1 MIENSHVPQWQ
12 TICQKLCG
20 WWNYCHCWH
29 VGPLPGCA
37 IFGRNSASPISF
49 DWIFSCKKVI
59 LFINGDYFSK
69 SLSCKKVLMF
79 PQFQT
84 WKWHPYYMLIGAGR
98 PSDAANEGWKTFS
111 AATWNQ
117 ICQICCVLHVRI
129 HVQLVGIPWLLPGIS
144 CWTHKGTFCISC
156 AFHGRHHYFT
166 IHFNTKWSVFRH
178 DGQACFRGSSKRSSS
193 LVVWCLK
200 AIWCWLSVGSSS
212 MLFNQFIHCFA
223 WSSHT
228 VSGRQVF
235 MVFFAPLSLDLEN
248 HAKRC
253 SPSFIC
259 KPIRW
264 HH

>member
-1 MIENSHVPQWQ
+1 MFHNGKPFVKNFVADGTTATAGTLGHCQGAPSLGETLHHQFFWIGFSHVRRWFFSLMAI
-12 TICQKLCG
+12 TLASL
-20 WWNYCHCWH
+20 YH
-29 VGPLPGCA
+29 V
-37 IFGRNSASPISF
+37 RR
-49 DWIFSCKKVI
+49 FSC
-59 LFINGDYFSK
+59 FSN
-69 SLSCKKVLMF
+69 LEVAPLL
-79 PQFQT
+79 
-84 WKWHPYYMLIGAGR
+84 YGAGR

-144 CWTHKGTFCISC
+144 CWAHKGTFCISC
-156 AFHGRHHYFT
+156 AFHGRHQYFT